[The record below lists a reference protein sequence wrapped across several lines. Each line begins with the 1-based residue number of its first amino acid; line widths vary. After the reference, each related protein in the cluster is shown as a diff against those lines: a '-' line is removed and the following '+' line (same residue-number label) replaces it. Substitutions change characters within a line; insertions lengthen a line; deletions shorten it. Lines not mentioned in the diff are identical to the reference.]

1 MSGYELE
8 EKEEM
13 VAHFAKFGEIL
24 EQVEDEVRIIIKF
37 HLLHFLLSFS
47 LYTPE
52 IPISFR

>member
-24 EQVEDEVRIIIKF
+24 EQVEDEVSIM
-37 HLLHFLLSFS
+37 HLLHFLDPPQMCEF
-47 LYTPE
+47 
-52 IPISFR
+52 